1 MKNKSFIKSPFKVF
15 VVDKAPVVYL
25 GEFSIKVSVLVWINS
40 LAVPIATYFIL
51 VHTTMIV
58 MQSIII
64 MYMYFIMF
72 IVNKQLTLFT

>member
-40 LAVPIATYFIL
+40 LAVLIATYFIL
-51 VHTTMIV
+51 VHTRMIV
-58 MQSIII
+58 LYMQSIII
-64 MYMYFIMF
+64 M
-72 IVNKQLTLFT
+72 